1 MRARPSLLLLV
12 LAACAS
18 EAGGGTTPTP
28 EPLPEP
34 LPPLAIPAGCNP
46 LASEHDCLLPFPS
59 DQFLRRT
66 PEGATTLFLPT
77 SARPRTIDG
86 VEVDFSARRPA
97 AGFSPLPQ
105 LLALFPEGV
114 DPAPLARPWD
124 ELGRSLDAA
133 SPTVLLDAETGERI
147 LHLAETDPL
156 AARDDRRALLIRPLV
171 RLRGGARYVVA
182 IRGLTTPAGE
192 AIAAPEGFRRLRDGV
207 TRGDPILAPIAA
219 RWEEELFP
227 PLAAAGVDRAALQL
241 AWDFTV
247 RPDAEVQA
255 GLLAVRALT
264 LDWLAAHEVL
274 VTDVVVKPGG
284 AAGVAFRVEGVLHGP
299 LVTEAD
305 EPFSPLARDEAG
317 APRIAGTARIP
328 FLLVVPEALAGAGAA
343 EGGFVQFGHG
353 FFGSRREIDDGFM
366 GRFSSESRRVVGA
379 IDWEGM
385 SNEDVGGV
393 AGRVVASPAEALDF
407 VDRLHQ
413 GMVNQL
419 VFARAARTTLRALP
433 ELQPNGAALWPDAPL
448 AFYGLSMGHILGG
461 TYVALAPDVER
472 ATLSMG
478 GASFAF
484 IMFRARPFL
493 AFLDLVKLPLPDPLD
508 RQKFAALAATSWDPI
523 DPATWAPHVVTDLL
537 PGVPAGR
544 RLLVHDGLGDAAVNN
559 LATHVHVRSLG
570 IPLLTPAV
578 RALPG
583 IAEAPLPHDGSG
595 FVEFD
600 FGIDPLP
607 GLEARPADADNEV
620 HGAVRDLPASR
631 RQVARFFDT
640 GTIEAT
646 CEGPCDP
653 E

>member
-1 MRARPSLLLLV
+1 MRARPLLVLLV
-12 LAACAS
+12 LAACAE
-18 EAGGGTTPTP
+18 EAANSAKAP
-28 EPLPEP
+28 EPEPEP

-59 DQFLRRT
+59 DVFLRT
-66 PEGATTLFLPT
+66 DAEGGTSLFLPGP
-77 SARPRTIDG
+77 ARPRTADG

-105 LLALFPEGV
+105 LMVLFPEGV
-114 DPAPLARPWD
+114 DPAPLPQPWD
-124 ELGRSLDAA
+124 GLARSLEQG
-133 SPTVLLDAETGERI
+133 SPTVLLDVETGERI

-156 AARDDRRALLIRPLV
+156 AESDERRALLIRPLV

-182 IRGLTTPAGE
+182 IRGLSTPAGA
-192 AIAAPEGFRRLRDGV
+192 AIQPPEGFRRLRDGV
-207 TRGDPILAPIAA
+207 TRGDPILAPLAERYEA
-219 RWEEELFP
+219 QLFP
-227 PLAAAGVDRAALQL
+227 ALEAAGVERTELQL

-247 RPDAEVQA
+247 RPDEELQA
-255 GLLAVRALT
+255 GLRAVRQLA
-264 LDWLAAHEVL
+264 LDWLDAHPVE
-274 VTDVVVKPGG
+274 VTDVVVKQGGEPGI
-284 AAGVAFRVEGVLHGP
+284 AFRVEGVLHGP

-305 EPFSPLARDEAG
+305 DPFSLLARDASG
-317 APRIAGTARIP
+317 APRIAGEAEIP
-328 FLLVVPEALAGAGAA
+328 FLILVPESLAAEGAA
-343 EGGFVQFGHG
+343 AGGFVQFGHG
-353 FFGSRREIDDGFM
+353 FFGSRREIESGFM
-366 GRFSSESRRVVGA
+366 GRFSNEARRAVGA

-393 AGRVVASPAEALDF
+393 AGRVVESPAEALDF

-419 VFARAARTTLRALP
+419 VFARAARTSLRALP
-433 ELQPNGAALWPDAPL
+433 ELQPGGAPLWPDAPID
-448 AFYGLSMGHILGG
+448 FYGISMGHILGG
-461 TYVALAPDVER
+461 TYLALAADVER
-472 ATLSMG
+472 AALSVG
-478 GASFAF
+478 GMSFSF

-493 AFLDLVKLPLPDPLD
+493 PFLDLVAIPLTDPLD
-508 RQKFAALAATSWDPI
+508 RQKFASLASTSWDPI
-523 DPATWAPHVVTDLL
+523 DPAGWAPHVVTDLL
-537 PGVPAGR
+537 PGTPPGR
-544 RLLVHDGLGDAAVNN
+544 RVIVHDGLGDAAVNN

-578 RALPG
+578 RSLPG

-607 GLEARPADADNEV
+607 GREARPADADNEV
-620 HGAVRDLPASR
+620 HGGVRDNPASR